1 MVYLYF
7 CDKRGQTT
15 IGQLMFKLQI
25 TSPLKTFNLK
35 FIQFCDVV
43 KVAIIHKNMVAR
55 LKLKGIDKG
64 CTSGGACGLIRY
76 KMQNLISP

>member
-1 MVYLYF
+1 
-7 CDKRGQTT
+7 
-15 IGQLMFKLQI
+15 MFKLQI
-25 TSPLKTFNLK
+25 TSLLKTFNLK

-43 KVAIIHKNMVAR
+43 KVTIIHKNTAAR
-55 LKLKGIDKG
+55 LKLKRIDKGIDRG